1 MKEKLIK
8 FWQRQLDMIIREE
21 SLDARKTFFS
31 QAFGGLTLAMM
42 FCGEDFKKADALKF
56 KSVFK
61 QKIKEA
67 EKKAVY
73 QAFSDKK

>member
-21 SLDARKTFFS
+21 SLDARKIFFS

-42 FCGEDFKKADALKF
+42 FCGEDYKKADELADLWND
-56 KSVFK
+56 
-61 QKIKEA
+61 EW
-67 EKKAVY
+67 KARLEGKVY
-73 QAFSDKK
+73 EVSFN